1 MKHYDSRLH
10 VSGSAEF
17 VDDGPAP
24 QGMLHAAV
32 FGSPIAHGTIS
43 ALNINP
49 ALAVPG
55 VKGVFCFDDIP
66 GNGYLGVLMQD
77 EPLFAHRQLMYQGQ
91 PIALVVATSANVARA
106 AAALIQLETE
116 PLDVVSCPRV
126 AFEQGLILQA
136 PRVYSKGDVEAAW
149 PTCSTVVEG
158 SIELGGQEHLYLETN
173 RARAIPQ
180 EDGRLKVYSST
191 QSPSAEQ
198 KNIAQV
204 LGIPMHLVEID
215 VRRIGG
221 GFGGKE
227 SQATPWCCM
236 AALAAYHLQQ
246 PVQLV
251 LNRAEDMRMTGK
263 RHPYKQDYKIGLDDR
278 GTILAYQVT
287 HYQNAGAY
295 MDLSAAVLERSIL
308 HSTNAYAIA
317 NVHIVGTP
325 CRTNLPPS
333 TAFRGFGGPQGMF
346 ALEAA
351 IFTAAE
357 KMGVEPDFIQE
368 QNLISDGYLF
378 HYGQTLN
385 ECRMKKVWRETKEC
399 FDLRGAKKRVA
410 VFNAAHKSQKKGLAL
425 MPVCFGISFTRT
437 YLNQGSCLIHV
448 YTDGSVA
455 LASGGVEMGQGISSN
470 LIAIAA
476 RTLGISAKRIR
487 YNSTNTS
494 RIANISPSA
503 ASSTTDINGGATIV
517 ACKKILVGLKGVAAR
532 HFASSPETISI
543 VNERVQVNGSDTE
556 LSWQELVSMAYY
568 SRAPLMAHGFHTSPG
583 IHFDNLAGKGSPFQ
597 YYAFGTSLIEVTV
610 DCLNGSY
617 VLDSARVVHDLGR
630 PLIPSVDLGQVEG
643 GLAQGIGWVTLEE
656 LSYDNEGRLASNSL
670 STYKV
675 PDNYF
680 MPDVIDIKFL
690 ETDSKRSGPF
700 GSKAVGEPPF
710 MYGIG
715 AYFALKQAISAF
727 RLQQHDDKPTRSKVS
742 LSPMTPER
750 VLLSLYPDF
759 LQSGELDG
767 ITKNQ

>member
-43 ALNINP
+43 ALNISP

-55 VKGVFCFDDIP
+55 VKGVYCFDDIP

-91 PIALVVATSANVARA
+91 PIALVVATSASVAREA
-106 AAALIQLETE
+106 AARILLETE

-149 PTCSTVVEG
+149 PMCSTVVEG
-158 SIELGGQEHLYLETN
+158 SIEIGGQEHLYLETN

-357 KMGVEPDFIQE
+357 KMGVDPDFIQE

-378 HYGQTLN
+378 HYGQTIN
-385 ECRMKKVWRETKEC
+385 ECRLKKVWREAKEC

-410 VFNAAHKSQKKGLAL
+410 VFNAAHKSRKKGLAL

-517 ACKKILVGLKGVAAR
+517 ACKKILAGLKGVAAR
-532 HFASSPETISI
+532 HFASNPESISI

-568 SRAPLMAHGFHTSPG
+568 SRVPLMAHGFHTSPG

-597 YYAFGTSLIEVTV
+597 YYAFGVSLIELTV

-656 LSYDNEGRLASNSL
+656 LSYDNEGRLASDSL

-680 MPDVIDIKFL
+680 MPDVMDIKFL

-727 RLQQHDDKPTRSKVS
+727 KLQQHDDKPTRSKVS

>member
-91 PIALVVATSANVARA
+91 PIAFVVATSANVARA

-158 SIELGGQEHLYLETN
+158 SIEIGGQEHLYLETN

-180 EDGRLKVYSST
+180 ENGRLKVYSST

-378 HYGQTLN
+378 HYGQTVN
-385 ECRMKKVWRETKEC
+385 ECRMKKVWREAKEC

>member
-1 MKHYDSRLH
+1 
-10 VSGSAEF
+10 
-17 VDDGPAP
+17 
-24 QGMLHAAV
+24 MLHAAV